1 MSKVMGVQ
9 EVSPGYEFVAENPAV
24 PVGYKQTDV
33 GVIPEDWGVFQVGE
47 VSSKVGSGVTP
58 TGGSRVYTSS
68 GRPFVR
74 SQNVG
79 WGCLELNDIAYIDES
94 IHATFSG
101 TEVHDSDVLLN
112 ITGASIGRA
121 AVADKRVVGG
131 NVNQHVCII
140 RAKQDVLE
148 PRFLGAFLI
157 SSYGQKQIDSFQAG
171 GNRQGLNFKQVSSI
185 NLPAPENVEEQ
196 RAIATALSDVD
207 ALLEELDRLIAK
219 KRDIKQ
225 AAMQQLL
232 TGETRLPGFEGAW
245 ETKRLG
251 ECLVGT
257 PNYGINAPAVPFSDR
272 LPTYIRIT
280 DINNGRFDPSPRVS
294 VNSHDADNYRLE
306 PGDVVFARTGASVG
320 KTYAYN
326 EQDGILVFAGFLIR
340 VRTNP
345 DVLLHDFLAA
355 FTTTGAYWNW
365 VSVNSMR
372 SGQPGINGN
381 EYARLE
387 IPFPSVDEQKAIM
400 DILSEMDTEIQALEQ
415 RRSKTAELKQGMMQE
430 LLTGRTRLV

>member
-1 MSKVMGVQ
+1 MNKDVMGVQ

-232 TGETRLPGFEGAW
+232 TGEIRLPGFEGEWEARRIGDVLEVRHGRSQKEV
-245 ETKRLG
+245 ETKDG
-251 ECLVGT
+251 EYPIYASGGEIGRANTYLYSKPSVLIGRKGT
-257 PNYGINAPAVPFSDR
+257 IDAPRYCDQPFWTVDTLFYTELLDRNSAKFMYYKFCMIPWRNYNEASGVPSLSAR
-272 LPTYIRIT
+272 TIENIEIVLPT
-280 DINNGRFDPSPRVS
+280 
-294 VNSHDADNYRLE
+294 HE
-306 PGDVVFARTGASVG
+306 
-320 KTYAYN
+320 
-326 EQDGILVFAGFLIR
+326 EQEAIAA
-340 VRTNP
+340 
-345 DVLLHDFLAA
+345 VLSD
-355 FTTTGAYWNW
+355 
-365 VSVNSMR
+365 
-372 SGQPGINGN
+372 
-381 EYARLE
+381 
-387 IPFPSVDEQKAIM
+387 
-400 DILSEMDTEIQALEQ
+400 MDTEIQALEQ

-430 LLTGRTRLV
+430 LRTGRMRLV